1 MHRNHLG
8 QNQNPWWKPHFCTRH
23 NFTCHWQL
31 PRDLWTHWH
40 IVWELLAPV
49 RFTGPK
55 AKWQKFPT
63 LWRNLSGDVPP
74 YLKEKKAYHRI
85 HGKDFGVFI
94 WLAKHVYVN
103 VCVCVYIYIYTWLR
117 HIFYKYNARIASPC
131 AWSGIWPAYV
141 GHNSK
146 FPVSRPVTQ
155 SPSHQISCNSFWHHN
170 PHSVTKNMCS
180 TSLEVLRK
188 NCCQRPI

>member
-103 VCVCVYIYIYTWLR
+103 VCVCIYVYIYIYVYIHGWDIYSINIMQELHPCVHGQAYGQPTLV
-117 HIFYKYNARIASPC
+117 IIPNFLCLARLPS
-131 AWSGIWPAYV
+131 
-141 GHNSK
+141 H
-146 FPVSRPVTQ
+146 PVTKFHAIV
-155 SPSHQISCNSFWHHN
+155 SDTIIHI
-170 PHSVTKNMCS
+170 
-180 TSLEVLRK
+180 R
-188 NCCQRPI
+188 